1 MDKDEK
7 EEEKMSRE
15 EKILLDFI
23 RDHSDPLTENQNPTL
38 SELLINSPK
47 DTTMS
52 DKNDSNVNE
61 KCQAQASDSQV
72 TKSHTGSN
80 NNSTKSDPG
89 STTGHHAESIA
100 NKLSSK
106 TAKVYDQEEEEVRT
120 GSEIGKEQA
129 KGASG
134 GGRGEVEI
142 TGEMTGGRPGRKL
155 LARGVRT
162 LEPVRWPA
170 GTPARRM

>member
-1 MDKDEK
+1 
-7 EEEKMSRE
+7 MSSE

-23 RDHSDPLTENQNPTL
+23 KDHSDPLNENQNQTL
-38 SELLINSPK
+38 SEFHLNSPK

-52 DKNDSNVNE
+52 VKNDSKLDE
-61 KCQAQASDSQV
+61 KFQAQASDSQV

-89 STTGHHAESIA
+89 STTGHQAKSIT

-106 TAKVYDQEEEEVRT
+106 TAKVYNQEEEEVRT
-120 GSEIGKEQA
+120 GSEIGKE
-129 KGASG
+129 KEEGASR

-142 TGEMTGGRPGRKL
+142 TGEMTSGSRKERRR
-155 LARGVRT
+155 ARKEASGKKS
-162 LEPVRWPA
+162 EDP
-170 GTPARRM
+170 